1 MRLSGRHVVLG
12 FAIATVAA
20 AIVAG
25 LMIVGSPGN
34 ERMRRLDDRRVRDL
48 IDITR
53 ALNGYWTKHARLPS
67 SLDELLESP
76 GTAVQS
82 RDPLTGQPYG
92 FGVVGAK
99 TYDLCADFQRESDEA
114 NSDRLGRFWS
124 HGTGRRCFR
133 LEAEETQKH

>member
-1 MRLSGRHVVLG
+1 VRFSGRHVILG
-12 FAIATVAA
+12 FAITTVGG

-25 LMIVGSPGN
+25 LMIVGSPGD

-48 IDITR
+48 VDITR
-53 ALNGYWTKHARLPS
+53 AVNGYWTKHARLPS

-82 RDPLTGQPYG
+82 RDPLTGQPYS
-92 FGVVGAK
+92 FGVLGVT
-99 TYDLCADFQRESDEA
+99 TYEVCADFQRESSEA
-114 NSDRLGRFWS
+114 NSDAFGRFWS

-133 LEAEETQKH
+133 LEAEETHR